1 MNLTFEIETVDPNKD
16 FAHQFNKIA
25 QDFFANSDFDRL
37 KNGMP
42 NFEKLK
48 ITSKNV
54 KTRKI
59 GSKYLE
65 ISGKNGEIKS
75 QEGVILFR
83 QREVLKKNDDE
94 FSDR

>member
-1 MNLTFEIETVDPNKD
+1 MNVTFEIETVDPNKD

-25 QDFFANSDFDRL
+25 QDFFANSDFNRL

-42 NFEKLK
+42 NFDKLK
-48 ITSKNV
+48 TDSENV

-65 ISGKNGEIKS
+65 ISGKNGEMKN

-83 QREVLKKNDDE
+83 HCEVLKKNDDE